1 MSVGLF
7 TDEVI
12 DHFTNPRNVGEM
24 EDADAVGVAGDPGC
38 GDAMELYIKVQ
49 DGVVTDASF
58 LICGCVAALASASM
72 TTVLVKGKTLDE
84 ALRITNEDIAAA
96 LGGLPDHKVHCSV
109 LGAEAIKSAG
119 ENYRESKERSR
130 CV

>member
-12 DHFTNPRNVGEM
+12 DHFTNPRNAGEM
-24 EDADAVGVAGDPGC
+24 EDADAVGVAGDPDC
-38 GDAMELYIKVQ
+38 GDAMELYIKVK
-49 DGVVTDASF
+49 DDVVTDASF

-72 TTVLVKGKTLDE
+72 TTVLVKGKTLEE

-96 LGGLPDHKVHCSV
+96 LGGLPGHKVHCSV
-109 LGAEAIKSAG
+109 LGAEAIKSAV
-119 ENYRESKERSR
+119 ENYRESQKG
-130 CV
+130 